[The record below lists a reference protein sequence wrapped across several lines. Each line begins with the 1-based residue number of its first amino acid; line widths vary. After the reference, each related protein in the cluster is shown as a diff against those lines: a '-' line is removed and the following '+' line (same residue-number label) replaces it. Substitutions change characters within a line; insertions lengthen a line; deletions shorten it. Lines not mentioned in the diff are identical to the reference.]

1 MRALYAGNDLHGNNN
16 LVGIVDEQGKRIFK
30 KRLPND
36 PQTVLEALHP
46 FKEEIVGIAVESTYN
61 WYWLVDGLMEGG
73 VQGSF
78 GQSCGDPE
86 VFGDEAFG

>member
-1 MRALYAGNDLHGNNN
+1 MRALYAGDDLHGNNN

-46 FKEEIVGIAVESTYN
+46 FKKNKVGT
-61 WYWLVDGLMEGG
+61 LVQIQLTLFEKTGLDGNMIPLRLRNLPKLHLN
-73 VQGSF
+73 QH
-78 GQSCGDPE
+78 
-86 VFGDEAFG
+86 VFRGI